1 MTELAEKPAA
11 ARRAPRFA
19 SDIARS
25 WLAIAIWLPVLVLV
39 GWLLATLP
47 LGLPESTDARALFS
61 GAFTISWSVFC
72 AFMASVTIATFAR
85 ASGPELRSWL
95 DATAPPTGWLR
106 RFWWSFNGGGSI
118 WWALTGS
125 AVALW
130 VLLDLALSGQAT
142 HPIFIAAAIAAVPT
156 SIAVIIVSFAVSHAR
171 LDAAQGLEFPGTPT
185 PRFTDY
191 LYLSV
196 MVTTSFGASDIAVRS
211 SRLRR
216 AIAFHSLLAFTYNAV
231 IIALLVSALL
241 GAVR

>member
-1 MTELAEKPAA
+1 MTEHAEKPAA
-11 ARRAPRFA
+11 HRVPRFA

-25 WLAIAIWLPVLVLV
+25 WLAIAIWLPLLVV
-39 GWLLATLP
+39 IIWLFATVP
-47 LGLPESTDARALFS
+47 LGLPAWEDPSALFS

-72 AFMASVTIATFAR
+72 AFMAILTIATFAR
-85 ASGPELRSWL
+85 ASGTELRRWL
-95 DATAPPTGWLR
+95 DATAPPSGWLR
-106 RFWWSFNGGGSI
+106 RFAWSFNGGGAI

-130 VLLDLALSGQAT
+130 VLLDLALSGRET
-142 HPIFIAAAIAAVPT
+142 HPLFVAAAISSVPA

-171 LDAAQGLEFPGTPT
+171 LDGARGLEFPGTPT

-196 MVTTSFGASDIAVRS
+196 MVTTSFGASDIAVTS
-211 SRLRR
+211 TRLRR